1 MKLFTRFFGSDFV
14 RNSYAM
20 SSFNINLKYKF
31 TVQHVVCTLAPM
43 NLYVTHKFFIK
54 KKRCLRIA
62 EFLLNL
68 PGFLLAVYM
77 FQQCQ
82 GKHHRIQMSI
92 DLDAIFFSICSFLCG
107 YCHRLGSNYYPIAI
121 Y

>member
-1 MKLFTRFFGSDFV
+1 
-14 RNSYAM
+14 
-20 SSFNINLKYKF
+20 
-31 TVQHVVCTLAPM
+31 
-43 NLYVTHKFFIK
+43 
-54 KKRCLRIA
+54 
-62 EFLLNL
+62 
-68 PGFLLAVYM
+68 M